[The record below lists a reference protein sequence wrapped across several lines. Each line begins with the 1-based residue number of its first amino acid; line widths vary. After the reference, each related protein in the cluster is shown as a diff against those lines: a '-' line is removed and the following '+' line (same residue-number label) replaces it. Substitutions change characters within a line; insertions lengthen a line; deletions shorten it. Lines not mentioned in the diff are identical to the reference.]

1 MDEVPPIWVDRA
13 GIKANITEV
22 SGNTSSM
29 STLLFEKPFGFCK
42 IPSLMFAYLICAEQN
57 FTRQSKFTYGL
68 VMEEITTRD
77 ESSHICPNGQRV
89 LPSGGI
95 SADGPPTTLSG
106 TGIDRMAFLQAN
118 ITRDNT
124 KFVNGAV
131 VGERNVFQVS
141 SYSDNFRGVW

>member
-1 MDEVPPIWVDRA
+1 
-13 GIKANITEV
+13 
-22 SGNTSSM
+22 
-29 STLLFEKPFGFCK
+29 
-42 IPSLMFAYLICAEQN
+42 
-57 FTRQSKFTYGL
+57 
-68 VMEEITTRD
+68 MEEITTRD
-77 ESSHICPNGQRV
+77 ESSHIAANGQRL

-131 VGERNVFQVS
+131 VGERNVFQVCLLNEAKSCVYSVSFKLCCLLIAGGSRVGNWKQIPFLQPPPIDLDKIHSAAASRRRCWEATATGS
-141 SYSDNFRGVW
+141 SPPRTLRWLCW

>member
-1 MDEVPPIWVDRA
+1 
-13 GIKANITEV
+13 
-22 SGNTSSM
+22 M
-29 STLLFEKPFGFCK
+29 S
-42 IPSLMFAYLICAEQN
+42 AYMLCVEQN
-57 FTRQSKFTYGL
+57 FTRQSKFTYGI

-77 ESSHICPNGQRV
+77 ESSHISSNGQRV

-106 TGIDRMAFLQAN
+106 TGVDRMAFLQAN

-131 VGERNVFQVS
+131 VGDRNVFQVRKS
-141 SYSDNFRGVW
+141 FFNLWVVWGNTALLL

>member
-1 MDEVPPIWVDRA
+1 
-13 GIKANITEV
+13 
-22 SGNTSSM
+22 M
-29 STLLFEKPFGFCK
+29 SE
-42 IPSLMFAYLICAEQN
+42 SAYLVCWWFFSLILFCLPVQN

-77 ESSHICPNGQRV
+77 ESSNICPNGQRV

-95 SADGPPTTLSG
+95 SVDGPPTTLSG

-131 VGERNVFQVS
+131 VGQRNVFQVRVFS
-141 SYSDNFRGVW
+141 FNLHVAFDGMISCPIFAVQRFV